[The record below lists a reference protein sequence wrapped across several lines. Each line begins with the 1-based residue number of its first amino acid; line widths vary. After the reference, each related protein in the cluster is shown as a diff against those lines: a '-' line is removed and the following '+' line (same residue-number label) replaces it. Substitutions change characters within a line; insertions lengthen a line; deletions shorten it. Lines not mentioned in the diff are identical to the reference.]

1 MEEYS
6 VYVQVNPGSCVVAL
20 TSSALLTH
28 TEGWVEVERG
38 PGDRCHHPQ
47 SNYLPLPLYTDE
59 GVPRYK
65 LVEGVIVERTLEELE
80 ADLAAGGRAAA
91 GMHSAAA
98 STQHSARASSLFFSI
113 GVPSSLFAG
122 PGAGFVYGMYMP
134 PPLRFCPP
142 GRIIKR

>member
-1 MEEYS
+1 MEEYI
-6 VYVQVNPGSCVVAL
+6 VYVQVNQGSCVVAL

-65 LVEGVIVERTLEELE
+65 LVEGVVVEI
-80 ADLAAGGRAAA
+80 GRA
-91 GMHSAAA
+91 H
-98 STQHSARASSLFFSI
+98 
-113 GVPSSLFAG
+113 V
-122 PGAGFVYGMYMP
+122 
-134 PPLRFCPP
+134 
-142 GRIIKR
+142 